1 MRLFAKDMNHRKLG
15 IKVGQTFEIVKIDK
29 VNRQK
34 RVKKAIVKKLYPRH
48 ALCLV
53 NGRFRE
59 CFTYNELACLVNKKN
74 EQS

>member
-1 MRLFAKDMNHRKLG
+1 MRLFAKDMNHKKLG
-15 IKVGQTFEIVKIDK
+15 IKVGQTFEIVKVDK
-29 VNRQK
+29 ANQQK
-34 RVKKAIVKKLYPRH
+34 WVKKAIVKKLYPRH

-59 CFTYNELACLVNKKN
+59 CFTYSELACLVNKKS